1 MRQLISYQRQGV
13 LQDSL
18 DEFREGSGDIAERVF
33 GRSFE
38 RLTIEAKTA
47 LCVLSL
53 VPNADLDFMRHR
65 TANIN
70 VSGALRE
77 LGEWSLAHRDES
89 GFNWWLSGLTQSFAA
104 PRILEV
110 LRHWHNSSRQDG
122 EWDESASGVL
132 ISLTAWATLAAF
144 LHLRGPWRELIAHW
158 ELAAEAARV
167 VGTKLSLMSIVGNL
181 AVVHQYA
188 GDMAKAERGQ
198 REALSIAGNSAASQ
212 TWP

>member
-1 MRQLISYQRQGV
+1 MDGGRSLEYVRLQTEDSSISLNLTEGIASVSQGIPEVMRQLISYQRQGV

-132 ISLTAWATLAAF
+132 RIL
-144 LHLRGPWRELIAHW
+144 
-158 ELAAEAARV
+158 
-167 VGTKLSLMSIVGNL
+167 
-181 AVVHQYA
+181 
-188 GDMAKAERGQ
+188 
-198 REALSIAGNSAASQ
+198 
-212 TWP
+212 